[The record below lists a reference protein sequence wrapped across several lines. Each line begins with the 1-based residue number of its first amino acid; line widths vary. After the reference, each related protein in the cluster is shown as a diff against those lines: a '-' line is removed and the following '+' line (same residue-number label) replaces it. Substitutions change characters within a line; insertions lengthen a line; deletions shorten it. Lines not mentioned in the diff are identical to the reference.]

1 MNASQRPAYLLA
13 MIQAWLQTN
22 LTMLVGV
29 IAICLTTLATQLR
42 TSSSFTGASLL
53 TLMSL
58 ASTVA
63 AVMQSY
69 TQLETSI
76 GAINRLRT
84 FSQKVKPEDGND
96 ANMPIP
102 EGWPAYGS
110 VSLNA
115 VSASYRYGCSTLTL
129 ATLG

>member
-1 MNASQRPAYLLA
+1 LNASQRPAYLLA

-53 TLMSL
+53 KLMNL
-58 ASTVA
+58 ASTITA
-63 AVMQSY
+63 MMQSY
-69 TQLETSI
+69 TELETSI

-96 ANMPIP
+96 ENIP
-102 EGWPAYGS
+102 VPEEWPANGS
-110 VSLNA
+110 VLLNA
-115 VSASYRYGCSTLTL
+115 VSAPYRYGCSTLTL
-129 ATLG
+129 ATTS